1 MITKEFQARIKRVG
15 STDVDAVVSV
25 TLSYDADT
33 DPFAVEAVFSTPGEG
48 DSTDVTWYF
57 SRDLLSQGSRSLVP
71 CGSGDVKFRLFPE
84 QEVIMVCLRS
94 PGGHADVALP
104 EQEIV
109 DFLSETAG
117 DAQVPDQRV
126 DSLVDEF
133 LKEVFEA

>member
-25 TLSYDADT
+25 TLSYDADI
-33 DPFAVEAVFSTPGEG
+33 DPFAVEAAFSAPDEA
-48 DSTDVTWYF
+48 DVTWYF

-71 CGSGDVKFRLFPE
+71 CGSGDVKFRLFPD
-84 QEVIMVCLRS
+84 QGTVMVCLRS

>member
-1 MITKEFQARIKRVG
+1 MITKEFQARIKRIG
-15 STDVDAVVSV
+15 STDVDVEVRV
-25 TLSYDADT
+25 TLVHDANI
-33 DPFAVEAVFSTPGEG
+33 DPFAVEAAFSAPDEA
-48 DSTDVTWYF
+48 DVTWYF
-57 SRDLLSQGSRSLVP
+57 SRDLLLRGSESLAP
-71 CGSGDVKFRLFPE
+71 YGKGDVKFRLLPD
-84 QEVIMVCLRS
+84 QGTVMVCLRS